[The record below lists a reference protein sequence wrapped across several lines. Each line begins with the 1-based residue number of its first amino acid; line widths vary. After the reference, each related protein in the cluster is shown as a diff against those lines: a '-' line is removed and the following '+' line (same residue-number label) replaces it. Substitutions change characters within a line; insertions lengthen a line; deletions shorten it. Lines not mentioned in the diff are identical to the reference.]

1 MKIMKYYHQ
10 ICSLLLTALIAATSF
25 SLQSCKDQPD
35 EYESTGGQPTI
46 NYIRPAKASAGDSLL
61 VQAYPQAYI
70 CLVGS
75 NLTSIQQIYFND
87 KKAVLNTSFI
97 TENTL
102 IVQVP
107 SAIPDV
113 VSDKIYLITTSHDTL
128 SYDFHLVIPAPVVSQ
143 MSCEYAAPGSIAT
156 IYGSYFIDDPNV
168 PLEVIFP
175 DGQKAE
181 IKSVNDSRSAMTI
194 VVPDC
199 TTEGQI
205 TVKSVYGSSKSTFHY
220 LDSRGILFDFDTPN
234 AVSGVVLG
242 NHGWHPQVIESNE
255 TSLKGFYLRLGDPSV
270 TLDADGSWNDGN
282 FSFEYWPGNWQ
293 NPEDYQ
299 GDGIRLTSLV
309 DFTDYLNMSFKFEM
323 CVPKANPWAAGAM
336 QIIVGGVDKISM
348 GTNEEPLAVDID
360 GVTLAGCNNK
370 YFNNDE
376 LPRGI
381 YRPWEATGSF
391 DTGDEWIT
399 VTVPISEFK
408 YGFSGS
414 AATGSLNARDF
425 TSFAIFVVS
434 GGIAGTECNP
444 VIKID
449 NIRAVPNK

>member
-1 MKIMKYYHQ
+1 MKYYHKLS
-10 ICSLLLTALIAATSF
+10 SLLLTALIASTSF

-35 EYESTGGQPTI
+35 EYESTGGTPTI
-46 NYIRPAKASAGDSLL
+46 YYIRPAKASASDSLL
-61 VQAYPQAYI
+61 VQAYPQANI

-87 KKAVLNTSFI
+87 KKAILNSSFI

-113 VSDKIYLITTSHDTL
+113 VSDKIYLITTGNDTL
-128 SYDFHLVIPAPVVSQ
+128 TYDFHVVIPAPVVSQ
-143 MSCEYAAPGSIAT
+143 MSCEYAVPGSIAT

-181 IKSVNDSRSAMTI
+181 IKSVNDSRSNMTI
-194 VVPDC
+194 VVPEC

-205 TVKSVYGSSKSTFHY
+205 TVKSVYGSSKSSFRY

-234 AVSGVVLG
+234 AVSGYVLG
-242 NHGWHPQVIESNE
+242 NHGWHAMVIESNE
-255 TSLKGFYLRLGDPSV
+255 TSLKGNYLRLGDPSV
-270 TLDADGSWNDGN
+270 TMDADGSWNDGN

-293 NPEDYQ
+293 DPEDYQ
-299 GDGIRLTSLV
+299 GDGIRLTDLV
-309 DFTDYLNMSFKFEM
+309 DFSDYSNMSYKFEM
-323 CVPKANPWAAGAM
+323 CIPKANPWAAGAM
-336 QIIVGGVDKISM
+336 QFIVGGVTKISM
-348 GTNEEPLAVDID
+348 GNAGVKDIYGNE
-360 GVTLAGCNNK
+360 LAGCNNT

-381 YRPWEATGSF
+381 YRPWESTGSF

-399 VTVPISEFK
+399 VTLPISEFK
-408 YGFSGS
+408 YGFSGG
-414 AATGSLNARDF
+414 AASGSLSANDF
-425 TSFAIFVVS
+425 TSLVIFVVS
-434 GGIAGTECNP
+434 GGITGTECNP